1 MKTTLLAWRLLA
13 ALLAL
18 AGVASAQAARLALV
32 IGNNSYRQIEPL
44 HNAINDARLIAATLK
59 EAGFEVERVHEDLGQ
74 KAMLRAINGF
84 KARITKADDV
94 VFFYAGHGVQMG
106 QQSPVLLPIDI
117 TQENADQIV
126 QDGVQL
132 FTVQEAL
139 KNAKFALLVIDAC
152 RINPFPPKADGTRG
166 MIRETGLMLPQ
177 PAVGS
182 MVIMSAANGQK
193 ALDYVPGGT
202 RSNGLF
208 THEFVQI
215 IKTPGLILNM
225 AALDVRDRVEALA
238 QRAGNLQRPA
248 FLDESGGRFVFF
260 AAPAPVVAP
269 VVAPAVARPTVRLAT
284 EQEIEQDLWNVIRD
298 SHDAQDFKDYIKSY
312 PAGRFL
318 QLAQRQLRVLTAAPP
333 VQLASIQP
341 EPVQPVVPP
350 QAPQAATAPAPRPAA
365 PAPLACAGCPE
376 MVVIPAGSFQMGSN
390 DGDEKPPHRVSIKS
404 FALGKYEVTQ
414 GQWKAVMG
422 SNPSR
427 FTSCGDNCPVEQVS
441 WNDIQQYI
449 QKLNQQTGQNY
460 RLPSEAEWEYAARA
474 GTSSKYWWG
483 DNIGNNNANCDGC
496 GSQWDNKTTA
506 PVGSFKP
513 NAFGLYDMHGNVWE
527 WAQDWYHDNYSGAP
541 SDGSAWESGGE
552 QRYRVLRG
560 GSWISVPAVLRSA
573 FRSRSSPVNRNI
585 GYGFR
590 LARTLLTP

>member
-132 FTVQEAL
+132 FTVQDAL

-166 MIRETGLMLPQ
+166 MVRETGLMLPQ

-260 AAPAPVVAP
+260 AAPAPVAAP

-333 VQLASIQP
+333 VQLASIKP
-341 EPVQPVVPP
+341 EPVLPVVPP
-350 QAPQAATAPAPRPAA
+350 QAPQAATVPAPRPAA
-365 PAPLACAGCPE
+365 PAPLACAECPE
-376 MVVIPAGSFQMGSN
+376 MVVIPAGSFEMGSN
-390 DGDEKPPHRVSIKS
+390 DYDGEKPPHRVSIKS

-422 SNPSR
+422 SNPSS
-427 FTSCGDNCPVEQVS
+427 FEECGDNCPVEQVS
-441 WNDIQQYI
+441 WDDIQQYI
-449 QKLNQQTGQNY
+449 QKLNASSGQQY

-474 GTSSKYWWG
+474 GSNGKWSFGNDDAQLGQYAWYGSNSGSKTHAAG
-483 DNIGNNNANCDGC
+483 G
-496 GSQWDNKTTA
+496 KL
-506 PVGSFKP
+506 P
-513 NAFGLYDMHGNVWE
+513 NAFGLHDMHGNVWE
-527 WAQDWYHDNYSGAP
+527 WVQDYYHDSYSGAP
-541 SDGSAWESGGE
+541 SDGSAWVAGGD
-552 QRYRVLRG
+552 QGRRVFRG
-560 GSWISVPAVLRSA
+560 GGWLIDPAILRSA
-573 FRSRSSPVNRNI
+573 IRGRYTPDGRNNDI
-585 GYGFR
+585 GFR

>member
-132 FTVQEAL
+132 FTVQDAL

-208 THEFVQI
+208 THEFVQV

-225 AALDVRDRVEALA
+225 AALDVRDRVEAQAIKCLWA
-238 QRAGNLQRPA
+238 
-248 FLDESGGRFVFF
+248 SYFV
-260 AAPAPVVAP
+260 
-269 VVAPAVARPTVRLAT
+269 
-284 EQEIEQDLWNVIRD
+284 D
-298 SHDAQDFKDYIKSY
+298 
-312 PAGRFL
+312 
-318 QLAQRQLRVLTAAPP
+318 
-333 VQLASIQP
+333 
-341 EPVQPVVPP
+341 
-350 QAPQAATAPAPRPAA
+350 
-365 PAPLACAGCPE
+365 
-376 MVVIPAGSFQMGSN
+376 
-390 DGDEKPPHRVSIKS
+390 
-404 FALGKYEVTQ
+404 
-414 GQWKAVMG
+414 
-422 SNPSR
+422 
-427 FTSCGDNCPVEQVS
+427 
-441 WNDIQQYI
+441 
-449 QKLNQQTGQNY
+449 
-460 RLPSEAEWEYAARA
+460 
-474 GTSSKYWWG
+474 
-483 DNIGNNNANCDGC
+483 
-496 GSQWDNKTTA
+496 
-506 PVGSFKP
+506 
-513 NAFGLYDMHGNVWE
+513 
-527 WAQDWYHDNYSGAP
+527 
-541 SDGSAWESGGE
+541 
-552 QRYRVLRG
+552 
-560 GSWISVPAVLRSA
+560 
-573 FRSRSSPVNRNI
+573 
-585 GYGFR
+585 
-590 LARTLLTP
+590 